1 MNVQLI
7 NIINQVCILNVI
19 NPKLQNALCC
29 YTVDLDFIGL
39 LLWKCLET
47 TKQIRRKITVNHWH
61 VASDKRNK
69 HIQRSVFHSSIFPLV
84 RINKI
89 VC

>member
-19 NPKLQNALCC
+19 NPNCRTHFVAKLLTWTSLVYYCGNVWRQ
-29 YTVDLDFIGL
+29 
-39 LLWKCLET
+39 

-69 HIQRSVFHSSIFPLV
+69 HIQRSVFHSNIFPLV